1 MSGSAS
7 IAAARR
13 RRAGPQQDKK
23 RPTPQ
28 NSNNLPLPPQLAQKK
43 PNDPLELLKHHDLQI
58 YNLEKSITDM
68 VNDFNNRETKIELNN
83 VVNEVAKGINEKY
96 NMVDT
101 VENVKVLLEEF
112 EKMTAL
118 VNSQQTYLNKLNLL
132 VLDLLS
138 EKHSVSSKED
148 EGVNENE
155 GVNVDENVNDEDVND
170 DEGVNEDVGVTF
182 SINEKE

>member
-13 RRAGPQQDKK
+13 RRAGPQDKK

-28 NSNNLPLPPQLAQKK
+28 NSNNVPLPPQLSQKK

-58 YNLEKSITDM
+58 FNLEKSIADM
-68 VNDFNNRETKIELNN
+68 VNDFNTRETKIELNN
-83 VVNEVAKGINEKY
+83 VVDEVANGLNEKY

-112 EKMTAL
+112 EKMSAL

-132 VLDLLS
+132 VLDLLKDKTS
-138 EKHSVSSKED
+138 MVAEEVSNEENDSVLIGEESI
-148 EGVNENE
+148 V
-155 GVNVDENVNDEDVND
+155 D
-170 DEGVNEDVGVTF
+170 DETSNTNELSVTF